1 MVRINDQL
9 SIPAN
14 ELSFEL
20 STSSGPGGQHV
31 NRTQT
36 RVTLL
41 FHLAASQT
49 LNESQK
55 SRLFEHLA
63 GRIDRQG
70 RVRVRCGRHRS
81 QSRNREE
88 TLERFAAI
96 VAAAL
101 KPRVKRRPT
110 KVSKGAKRRRLD
122 EKQRR
127 GKVKSLRRR
136 PGASEE

>member
-96 VAAAL
+96 VAASAAGAAEGAVECRL
-101 KPRVKRRPT
+101 PRIVY
-110 KVSKGAKRRRLD
+110 
-122 EKQRR
+122 R
-127 GKVKSLRRR
+127 GV
-136 PGASEE
+136 GTQAGE